1 MPRGHELGH
10 EGEEK
15 ATRLLEEKGYR
26 ILARNFRAGHAE
38 VDIIAQKEKL
48 VIFVEVKT
56 RSSAVESDSTINKK
70 KVKLL
75 AFAASEF
82 MYRNQLDLFMRF
94 DAILVEFRFGAWSC
108 RHIEDA
114 FFPFE

>member
-1 MPRGHELGH
+1 MPRGHVLGQ
-10 EGEEK
+10 EGEEM
-15 ATRLLEEKGYR
+15 AVRILEAKGYS

-38 VDIIAQKEKL
+38 VDIIAQKDKL

-56 RSSAVESDSTINKK
+56 RSSAVESDCGIDKK

-75 AFAASEF
+75 AFAAAEF

-94 DAILVEFRFGAWSC
+94 DAVLVEFRLGNWSC